1 MGFHLPFGDDD
12 IPKFDI
18 GLAVV
23 SVLVIGA
30 LVAWAVGWL

>member
-23 SVLVIGA
+23 SVLVIAA
-30 LVAWAVGWL
+30 LVAWAAGWL

>member
-18 GLAVV
+18 GLGVV
-23 SVLVIGA
+23 SVVVIAG
-30 LVAWAVGWL
+30 LVAWAMGWL